1 MEKEQDWFSAW
12 FDSPYYHI
20 LYAERDE
27 AEAASFIAALQQRLQ
42 IKSGAHVL
50 DAACGKGRHA
60 KTLEQLGMQVDA
72 FDLSPQN
79 IAEATDLASENLSF
93 FVHDIRVPVPQRE
106 FYDVVFNFFTS
117 FGYFDKAS
125 DNLLAFQM
133 FSEALKSGGILV
145 MDFFNPSFVLANL
158 VRDEQVLRGGI
169 LFSIKRWEAAG
180 FLHKSIAFTDQGHSF
195 HFEERVELITKQDFV
210 GYAAQSGLSL
220 VDLMG
225 DYSLGQF
232 DEKTSPRMVFIWAKK

>member
-27 AEAASFIAALQQRLQ
+27 AEAASFIAALQHRLQ
-42 IKSGAHVL
+42 IKAGAHVL

-60 KTLEQLGMQVDA
+60 KTLEQLGLQVDA
-72 FDLSPQN
+72 FDLSPKN
-79 IAEATDLASENLSF
+79 IAEANELASDSLSF
-93 FVHDIRVPVPQRE
+93 FVHDIRVPVPQRAY
-106 FYDVVFNFFTS
+106 YDVVFNFFTS
-117 FGYFDKAS
+117 FGYFDAAS
-125 DNLLAFQM
+125 DNLLAFQT
-133 FSEALKSGGILV
+133 FAEALKSGGVLV

-158 VRDEQVLRGGI
+158 VREEQVLRGGI
-169 LFSIKRWEAAG
+169 LFSIKRWEANG
-180 FLHKSIAFTDQGHSF
+180 FLHKSIEFTDQGKSF

-225 DYSLGQF
+225 DYSLAQF
-232 DEKTSPRMVFIWAKK
+232 DEKTSPRMVFIWVKK